1 MLLINIAGNRTTLTV
16 IENDEIIYN
25 KTVKSYT
32 DVVKKIHRVCSN
44 YEIKKYVVAKSG
56 KVINSELQEKLNFKE
71 DLKIILGDIR
81 LIKSNI

>member
-16 IENDEIIYN
+16 IENEKIVYN

-32 DVVKKIHRVCSN
+32 DIVKKIHRVCSN
-44 YEIKKYVVAKSG
+44 YEIKKYIVAKSG
-56 KVINSELQEKLNFKE
+56 KMINTELQTKLSFKE

-81 LIKSNI
+81 LVRSAI